1 MLNQALYS
9 SSMQQHSEKCTHG
22 TAAKA
27 TIQKSRLTSR
37 LSESR
42 KIPLIYVCLPLRRRT
57 MSDRN
62 KAEWI
67 LAKLAMIH
75 RPAALL
81 DIEQIL
87 DKAGGRLDYY
97 YFWIVKG
104 GIS

>member
-1 MLNQALYS
+1 MQSQALYS
-9 SSMQQHSEKCTHG
+9 RSMQRQSGKCTPG
-22 TAAKA
+22 TAGAE
-27 TIQKSRLTSR
+27 TIPKSEQTSR

-42 KIPLIYVCLPLRRRT
+42 KIPLIYVSLPLRRRT

-97 YFWIVKG
+97 YFWLVKG